1 MSKKKN
7 NKKTQRQLQNRAK
20 TKENAAVRKKE
31 ANSGEI
37 KLEVPTSLKV
47 LCILSFIGF
56 VFCLVRDSSDYFA
69 YSNYDEIGQGT
80 EAFDKMET
88 RLAEFDKNDIDVSP
102 LGMEK
107 LTLSATYR
115 TIFDVLAMVG
125 TALMYFRIKRG
136 FYIYGMF
143 QLLYVIVPFAMF
155 GIGAMVVYDKLA
167 LVPPLIY
174 LILFTTQFKHLNR

>member
-1 MSKKKN
+1 MSKKKK
-7 NKKTQRQLQNRAK
+7 NKKAHKKLQNQVKSKQNVPAK
-20 TKENAAVRKKE
+20 KKE
-31 ANSGEI
+31 SDPSEI
-37 KLEVPTSLKV
+37 KLEVPTSLKA

-69 YSNYDEIGQGT
+69 YSKYDEISEGT
-80 EAFDKMET
+80 EAYDKMET
-88 RLAEFDKNDIDVSP
+88 RLAEFEKNDIDISP
-102 LGMEK
+102 AGMEQ
-107 LTLSATYR
+107 LTLSATFR

-125 TALMYFRIKRG
+125 TALMFFRIKKG
-136 FYIYGMF
+136 FYIYGAF

-167 LVPPLIY
+167 LVPPLVY

>member
-7 NKKTQRQLQNRAK
+7 NKKIQRQLQNRTR
-20 TKENAAVRKKE
+20 TKESAEVKKK
-31 ANSGEI
+31 ANPVEV
-37 KLEVPTSLKV
+37 KLEVPASLKA
-47 LCILSFIGF
+47 LCILSFVGF
-56 VFCLVRDSSDYFA
+56 IFCLVRDSSDYFA
-69 YSNYDEIGQGT
+69 YANFQDISQGT

-88 RLAEFDKNDIDVSP
+88 RLAEFEKNDIDISP
-102 LGMEK
+102 SGMNK

-136 FYIYGMF
+136 FYIYGLF